1 MDMWKLESLELL
13 ADAMEEVREWA
24 DYEADMAEMREEAWG
39 FPSLPYEIKYNTKG
53 EKKMFVYVLEKFDSL
68 SGRYRYLN
76 SFTSFKEAAEE
87 RDRLNRFFKG
97 QYRVEMREV

>member
-1 MDMWKLESLELL
+1 
-13 ADAMEEVREWA
+13 
-24 DYEADMAEMREEAWG
+24 
-39 FPSLPYEIKYNTKG
+39 
-53 EKKMFVYVLEKFDSL
+53 MFVYVLEKFDSL